1 MPGANRR
8 GPFTAVQNLERYRT
22 QSASGAALL
31 DRSGHRSDGPRRE
44 LGRQIRTVARFVVRV
59 VAALAGVRAVDTWVV
74 RLDPAWQFVAIAG
87 IAVATA
93 LLGSAVLLTDQPH
106 ER

>member
-1 MPGANRR
+1 M
-8 GPFTAVQNLERYRT
+8 
-22 QSASGAALL
+22 
-31 DRSGHRSDGPRRE
+31 
-44 LGRQIRTVARFVVRV
+44 VRV